1 MDPMGIGFHG
11 IDVIHLKLPQ
21 WPSEFASTFIKVWPN
36 PTHTIHVWY
45 IYLHERLI
53 FMANVGK
60 YTSPMDCLGYTSK
73 HLFEE
78 VFEPPN
84 ISWGSALR
92 VPNTE
97 PHQVWLEDFGCLEN
111 VSGQTVIFHHT
122 LFPARRPPSSDSRRC
137 PLSHSNQH
145 RVFPHWIWKGNCTKI
160 HVEQAKSSMEL
171 VAFLDFSYAF

>member
-1 MDPMGIGFHG
+1 MGRFVYLPTWMVDFYGKLVGKYTFRPMDPMGIGFHG

-45 IYLHERLI
+45 IYLHEWLI

-97 PHQVWLEDFGCLEN
+97 PHQVWLEDFGCLESN
-111 VSGQTVIFHHT
+111 RERIWANYNISPTFIF
-122 LFPARRPPSSDSRRC
+122 L
-137 PLSHSNQH
+137 
-145 RVFPHWIWKGNCTKI
+145 K
-160 HVEQAKSSMEL
+160 
-171 VAFLDFSYAF
+171 